1 MNILLDT
8 CTLIW
13 LTQEPERLSEKSRT
27 IIENPDN
34 ELLVSHVSVWE
45 MLLKTQAGKL
55 SFPVPLR
62 KWLSDQQNTW
72 DFRYLNISLEHLL
85 RVEEIERHHSDP
97 FDRLLVTQAIVENIG
112 IVTPDP
118 WIAKYPV
125 QVLW

>member
-1 MNILLDT
+1 VNILLDT

>member
-1 MNILLDT
+1 VNILLDT

-13 LTQEPERLSEKSRT
+13 LTQESERLSEKSRT

>member
-1 MNILLDT
+1 VNILLDT

-13 LTQEPERLSEKSRT
+13 LTQEPERLSEKSKT

>member
-13 LTQEPERLSEKSRT
+13 LTQEPERLSENSTT
-27 IIENPDN
+27 IIDNLDN

-45 MLLKTQAGKL
+45 MLLKMQAGKF
-55 SFPVPLR
+55 SFRVPLR
-62 KWLSDQQNTW
+62 KWLADQQGIW
-72 DFRYLNISLEHLL
+72 HFRYLNISLEHLL
-85 RVEEIERHHSDP
+85 RMEEIEQHHRDP
-97 FDRLLVTQAIVENIG
+97 FDRLLVTQAIVGNIG

>member
-13 LTQEPERLSEKSRT
+13 LTQEPERLSEKSKT

-72 DFRYLNISLEHLL
+72 DFRYLNITLEHLL

>member
-1 MNILLDT
+1 MNVLLDT

-27 IIENPDN
+27 VIENSDN

-45 MLLKTQAGKL
+45 MILKIQTGKL

-62 KWLSDQQNTW
+62 KWLSDQHSVW
-72 DFRYLNISLEHLL
+72 EFHYLSIGLEHLL

-97 FDRLLVTQAIVENIG
+97 FDHLLVTQAIVENIG
-112 IVTPDP
+112 IVTPES

>member
-13 LTQEPERLSEKSRT
+13 LTQEPERLSEKSKT

>member
-27 IIENPDN
+27 IIENQDN

>member
-13 LTQEPERLSEKSRT
+13 LPQEPERLSEKSRT

>member
-1 MNILLDT
+1 VNILLDT

-13 LTQEPERLSEKSRT
+13 LTQEPERLSAKSRT
-27 IIENPDN
+27 IIENSNN
-34 ELLVSHVSVWE
+34 ELIVSHVSVWE
-45 MLLKTQAGKL
+45 MLLKIQSGKF

-62 KWLSDQQNTW
+62 KWLSDQQSVW
-72 DFRYLNISLEHLL
+72 DFRYLNIALEHLL
-85 RVEEIERHHSDP
+85 RIEEIERHHSDP

-112 IVTPDP
+112 IVTPDS

>member
-13 LTQEPERLSEKSRT
+13 LTQESERLSEKSRT

>member
-13 LTQEPERLSEKSRT
+13 LTQEPERLSDKSKSL
-27 IIENPDN
+27 IENPDN

-45 MLLKTQAGKL
+45 MLLKMQAGKFT
-55 SFPVPLR
+55 FPVPLR

-72 DFRYLNISLEHLL
+72 HFRYLNISLEHLL
-85 RVEEIERHHSDP
+85 RVEEIERHHGDP